1 MSSKTAKIKASSIQI
16 GWIAEELGDVA
27 MDIRNGNTAR
37 VLNIDKFKNMVK
49 TLMDVKKRL
58 NDICEEDDTNPSAG
72 TFLDWTFSYGD
83 HSDTNFDISCTD
95 NVHDY

>member
-27 MDIRNGNTAR
+27 VDIRNGNTAR
-37 VLNIDKFKNMVK
+37 VLNVDKFKNMVK

-58 NDICEEDDTNPSAG
+58 NDICEEDDTLEA
-72 TFLDWTFSYGD
+72 
-83 HSDTNFDISCTD
+83 
-95 NVHDY
+95 